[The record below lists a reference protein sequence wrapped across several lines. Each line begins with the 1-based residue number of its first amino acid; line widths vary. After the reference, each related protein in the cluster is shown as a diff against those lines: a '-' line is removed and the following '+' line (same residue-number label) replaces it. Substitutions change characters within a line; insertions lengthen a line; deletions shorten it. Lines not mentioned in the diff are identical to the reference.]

1 MHVICLIGCVLVSNV
16 FCTSS
21 APFFFSTYFIFVC
34 CGYSQ
39 RIKTMCKSKDR
50 RAMISITFKKWKNSL
65 CVCVFS
71 QRYDW
76 FMIPRWRPSY
86 ILKFSS
92 SSPHL
97 LERERER
104 NILFL
109 VWFDNNYTT
118 VLKNNLLF
126 YFII

>member
-1 MHVICLIGCVLVSNV
+1 MEE
-16 FCTSS
+16 
-21 APFFFSTYFIFVC
+21 FIV
-34 CGYSQ
+34 
-39 RIKTMCKSKDR
+39 
-50 RAMISITFKKWKNSL
+50 

-126 YFII
+126 YFIIWLLQLKDDWNPRCLLKKKSARYYEHFKRCQLIKVQGY